1 LLNPDF
7 RDILLALR
15 TENVEFL
22 IVGSYAVAAHG
33 CARATEDLDIWV
45 RPTEPN
51 SQRVMRAL
59 LRFGAPTSRLSP
71 ADFQSDDLVFQMGAP
86 PWRIDLLTSIDGVT
100 FDEAWPEREE
110 WTVEGLKLP
119 VISRRQLLINKRAV
133 GRAKDLADV
142 ERLEQEP
149 PIGDA

>member
-1 LLNPDF
+1 MLNPDF

-133 GRAKDLADV
+133 GRAKDLADI
-142 ERLEQEP
+142 EWLEQERP
-149 PIGDA
+149 MGDA